1 MSLLNELSANL
12 WWLIAAA
19 LLAILE
25 IFLPGIFLVWI
36 AAAAGITGLVL
47 SFVDLG
53 FPLQVALFAILAFAS
68 VFAGR
73 VYYARNPVPNE
84 DPNLNERAARLIGRT
99 VTVEQA
105 IEHGSGRVRVGD
117 GVWNARGP
125 DLPAGSQALIVAAE
139 GTCLRVLPVDEAPA
153 AAADQAPAAADI
165 PPA

>member
-1 MSLLNELSANL
+1 MDLLNELSPNL

-36 AAAAGITGLVL
+36 AAAAAVTGLVL
-47 SFVDLG
+47 SVVDLS
-53 FPLQVALFAILAFAS
+53 FPMQGALFAALSFAA

-73 VYYARNPVPNE
+73 VYYARRPVPNE
-84 DPNLNERAARLIGRT
+84 DPNLNERALRLIGRT

-105 IEHGSGRVRVGD
+105 IENGSGRVRVGD

-125 DLPAGSQALIVAAE
+125 DLPAGSPALVVSAE
-139 GTCLRVLPVDEAPA
+139 GTCLHVGPLDPE
-153 AAADQAPAAADI
+153 AADGYDLP
-165 PPA
+165 